1 MELHIEVTTL
11 RGYDDMNINDKITI
25 LDSRI
30 EYNKSNLEEHYRIL
44 REDLHLLID
53 GDEDVIRNMVTEIKR
68 VINALEDA
76 KTAFTNSLE
85 IL

>member
-1 MELHIEVTTL
+1 MELRIEVTTL

>member
-1 MELHIEVTTL
+1 MELHIEATIL
-11 RGYDDMNINDKITI
+11 LGYDDMNINDKITI

>member
-11 RGYDDMNINDKITI
+11 RGCNCMNINDKINI

-30 EYNKSNLEEHYRIL
+30 EYNKINLEEHYRIL

-53 GDEDVIRNMVTEIKR
+53 GDEDVIRHMVTEIKR

-76 KTAFTNSLE
+76 KTALTNFL
-85 IL
+85 

>member
-53 GDEDVIRNMVTEIKR
+53 GDEDVIKRMVTEIKK

-76 KTAFTNSLE
+76 KMVLTNSLE